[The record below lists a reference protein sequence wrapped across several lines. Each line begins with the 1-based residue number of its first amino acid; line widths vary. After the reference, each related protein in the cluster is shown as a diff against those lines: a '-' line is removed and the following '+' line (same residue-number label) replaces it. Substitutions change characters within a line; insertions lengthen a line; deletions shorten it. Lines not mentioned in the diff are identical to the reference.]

1 MAPPKSPP
9 LPSPIIAPA
18 KAHRRGRRQRAQEKK
33 EKPRIVGIKEL
44 AAILNLTP
52 RRIQQLVEEGFPKKL
67 RGKYD
72 LLKCARWYIRYL
84 RAVIE
89 KKEVPMP
96 DGAFAGER
104 QEHVRL
110 VRASADLR
118 EVELAREQSELLSVE
133 DVEREMTNL
142 IRTARAH
149 VMAIAPRM
157 APELVGETSR
167 VMIQAKLEKACKEA
181 LAQLA
186 RPVKDGDS
194 PEPQK
199 RGC

>member
-1 MAPPKSPP
+1 MTTPQRVSV
-9 LPSPIIAPA
+9 PSQIVSFA
-18 KAHRRGRRQRAQEKK
+18 KARRRGRRQRAEEKK

-52 RRIQQLVEEGFPKKL
+52 SRIHQLVEQGLPKKL

-96 DGAFAGER
+96 DGAFAGEHGER
-104 QEHVRL
+104 VRL
-110 VRASADLR
+110 LRANADLR
-118 EVELAREQSELLSVE
+118 EMELARERSELVSVE

-142 IRTARAH
+142 IRTTQAH

-167 VMIQAKLEKACKEA
+167 MMILAKLDKACKET
-181 LAQLA
+181 LAHLA
-186 RPVKDGDS
+186 RVVKDGDS
-194 PEPQK
+194 PEPQE
-199 RGC
+199 RDH